1 VKIVCGC
8 CEPAAPSTPRLVD
21 NRPSLSAIGYR
32 IGTYASFRESML
44 RALAEAPELAML
56 TTRES
61 DDYGITV
68 LELWAAVADVLTFHQ
83 ERYVNEVYLRT
94 AGFSDSVARVARLID
109 YRPRPGVAARTW
121 LAFTLDAGKR
131 LTIPLG
137 QKVQSVPEQDQV
149 PQTFETLEPVA
160 ADARLNRLRV
170 FPLPVNVNSL
180 PAGDLTATLDRLQGP
195 SLAAFF
201 APGDAIVLFNDGGTA
216 TVEEKKIDAILRLDD
231 RVTVRWSAPVRQ
243 STWTA
248 ATAAFKTKRTFRL
261 FGHNAPPTVVQPTQ
275 LSTPS
280 RIVWNLKTITDFD
293 QAATTTIKLD
303 ARYPNL
309 AVGTKLLI
317 DDTGTQPGF
326 GGIRPDLTSVIGGT
340 SGLTT
345 LIGSAFGPV
354 SSIGSSLG
362 FTSLSG
368 GSAGFSPLGGGA
380 LDPTSL
386 IGGSSGV
393 SPLIGG
399 ALDPTLVGGTSG
411 FTPVVGAV
419 PGLTTLIGSAG
430 RKTLVTIQSVTQ
442 VTASFPSTGTPVL
455 SDSVTQI
462 TVTPQIPAI
471 NDLRRVIVHEL
482 GETPLAFWSQDYP
495 ASITGDTLYLPGV
508 AVTDAQGAGIEVG
521 RTIERNEF
529 KPGVVLHVNDIQK
542 GRTLLVD
549 DARGHPVRATVKNV
563 PSIVPAG
570 TAPGQFC
577 HLAIPLTLTTP
588 LGHDTA
594 TAVLLGN
601 AAASSHGETVR
612 DEALGGGDAS
622 VTFPRFGLKKKPLT
636 YLPGKGPDG
645 LVASLEVR
653 IAGLRWREVAGL
665 YGQPP
670 DAAVYE
676 VRTAEDGA
684 SVIQFGDGVAGAVP
698 PTGRANVTATYR
710 VGAGL
715 AGRVAANAL
724 TTLLAK
730 PTGLA
735 AATNPIAAEGGA
747 DPETLAMARESAPRT
762 VRTFGRA
769 VSLRDFED
777 LVTASGEIAKAY
789 ATFVWDG
796 LDRAI
801 HLTIAG
807 QGGALLSDQAR
818 RDLGEILKASRDPN
832 HRLLIAN
839 HVKVF
844 VELEAGVAVH
854 PDYDRD
860 LVLGQVR
867 AAVLAALSFDTL
879 RLGQPL
885 HLSDLVRI
893 MQDVPGVVFVDV
905 DRLLFKKPA
914 GMTNAQYHA
923 YLAARGATFL
933 AGGVPAP
940 VQGHLRIFQAR
951 PDPGHPGTVL
961 AAELAAVESP
971 TLDVTIETREA

>member
-1 VKIVCGC
+1 VNIVCGC
-8 CEPAAPSTPRLVD
+8 CEPAAPATPRLVD

-44 RALAEAPELAML
+44 RALAEAPELSML

-68 LELWAAVADVLTFHQ
+68 LELWAAVADVLTFYQ

-94 AGFSDSVARVARLID
+94 AQFGDSVIRVARLID
-109 YRPRPGVAARTW
+109 YRPRPGVAARAW

-137 QKVQSVPEQDQV
+137 QKVQSVPEQGQL

-170 FPLPVNVNSL
+170 FPLPVNVNPL
-180 PAGDLTATLDRLQGP
+180 QAGARAAALDRLQGP
-195 SLAAFF
+195 ALAAFF

-216 TVEEKKIDAILRLDD
+216 TVEEKKIDAILRQDD

-248 ATAAFKTKRTFRL
+248 ATRAFKTTRTFRL

-275 LSTPS
+275 LSSPS

-293 QAATTTIKLD
+293 LAATSTIKLD

-317 DDTGTQPGF
+317 DDTAVQSGF
-326 GGIRPDLTSVIGGT
+326 GGARPDLTTLVGGA

-345 LIGSAFGPV
+345 LIGSAFGPL
-354 SSIGSSLG
+354 SSLG
-362 FTSLSG
+362 GSLGLSPLSG
-368 GSAGFSPLGGGA
+368 GSADFSADFSSLIGGGLSAASEISGA
-380 LDPTSL
+380 LDPTAL
-386 IGGSSGV
+386 FGGV
-393 SPLIGG
+393 SGLTPAIG
-399 ALDPTLVGGTSG
+399 ALPG
-411 FTPVVGAV
+411 FTTVVG
-419 PGLTTLIGSAG
+419 TSAG
-430 RKTLVTIQSVTQ
+430 RKTLVTVQSVTQ
-442 VTASFPSTGTPVL
+442 VTASFPSTGTPVV

-471 NDLRRVIVHEL
+471 ADLRRVVVHEL
-482 GETPLAFWSQDYP
+482 GETPMAFWSQEYP

-508 AVTDAQGAGIEVG
+508 AVTDAEGAGIEVG

-549 DARGHPVRATVKNV
+549 DARGHPVRAVVKSV
-563 PSIVPAG
+563 PTLVPAG
-570 TAPGQFC
+570 ATPGQFC
-577 HLAIPLTLTTP
+577 HLAIPLTLTSP

-622 VTFPRFGLKKKPLT
+622 TTFPRFALKKKPLT

-653 IAGLRWREVAGL
+653 IAGVRWREVAGL

-676 VRTAEDGA
+676 VRTAEDGT
-684 SVIQFGDGVAGAVP
+684 SLIQFGDGVAGAVP
-698 PTGRANVTATYR
+698 PTGRANITATYR
-710 VGAGL
+710 FGAGL

-735 AATNPIAAEGGA
+735 AAANPVAAEGGA

-801 HLTIAG
+801 HLTVAG
-807 QGGALLSDQAR
+807 QGGAVLSDQAR
-818 RDLGEILKASRDPN
+818 RDLGEILKTARDPN

-844 VELEAGVAVH
+844 VTLEAGVAVH

-860 LVLGQVR
+860 LVLDQVR

-905 DRLLFKKPA
+905 DRLQFKKPA
-914 GMTNAQYHA
+914 TMTSAQYLV

-933 AGGVPAP
+933 SGGVPAP

-951 PDPGHPGTVL
+951 PDPAHPGRVL

-971 TLDVTIETREA
+971 TLDVTIETREV

>member
-1 VKIVCGC
+1 VIIVCGC
-8 CEPAAPSTPRLVD
+8 CEPAAPSTPRPVD

-44 RALAEAPELAML
+44 RALAAAPELQML

-68 LELWAAVADVLTFHQ
+68 LELWAAVADVLTFYQ
-83 ERYVNEVYLRT
+83 ERYANEVYLRT
-94 AGFSDSVARVARLID
+94 ARFSDSVARVARLLD
-109 YRPRPGVAARTW
+109 YRARPGVAARAW

-131 LTIPLG
+131 LTIPVG

-149 PQTFETLEPVA
+149 PQTFETLEAVA

-170 FPLPVNVNSL
+170 FPLPAAVNPL
-180 PAGDLTATLDRLQGP
+180 AAGRLVATLDRVQSP
-195 SLAAFF
+195 AIAAST
-201 APGDAIVLFNDGGTA
+201 APGDPIVLFNDGATA
-216 TVEEKKIDAILRLDD
+216 AVEEKKIDAVITRDD
-231 RVTVRWSAPVRQ
+231 RVTVRWTAPIRQ
-243 STWTA
+243 GSWSTA
-248 ATAAFKTKRTFRL
+248 SKAFKVKRTFRL
-261 FGHNAPPTVVQPTQ
+261 FGHNAPPAVVQPSQ
-275 LSTPS
+275 LSSPS
-280 RIVWNLKTITDFD
+280 RIVWSLTTITAFNLP
-293 QAATTTIKLD
+293 ATTTLTLD
-303 ARYPNL
+303 ARYSNL
-309 AVGTKLLI
+309 AVGQKLLV
-317 DDTGTQPGF
+317 DDT
-326 GGIRPDLTSVIGGT
+326 V
-340 SGLTT
+340 
-345 LIGSAFGPV
+345 
-354 SSIGSSLG
+354 
-362 FTSLSG
+362 
-368 GSAGFSPLGGGA
+368 
-380 LDPTSL
+380 
-386 IGGSSGV
+386 
-393 SPLIGG
+393 
-399 ALDPTLVGGTSG
+399 
-411 FTPVVGAV
+411 
-419 PGLTTLIGSAG
+419 G
-430 RKTLVTIQSVTQ
+430 RKTLVTVQAVTQ
-442 VTASFPSTGTPVL
+442 VTASFPASGTPVL
-455 SDSVTQI
+455 SDSVSQLTVAPDQAGVTQ
-462 TVTPQIPAI
+462 VPAI
-471 NDLRRVIVHEL
+471 GDRRRVVVHEL
-482 GETPLAFWSQDYP
+482 GEVPLVFWNQDYP
-495 ASITGDTLYLPGV
+495 ASIGGDTLYVPGV
-508 AVTDAQGAGIEVG
+508 AVVDTDGAGVEVG
-521 RTIERNEF
+521 RTIERNQF
-529 KPGVVLHVNDIQK
+529 KPGVVLHVGDIQK
-542 GRTLLVD
+542 GRTVLID
-549 DARGHPVRATVKNV
+549 DARGHPVRATVKSV
-563 PSIVPAG
+563 PTIVPAAA
-570 TAPGQFC
+570 TPGQFC
-577 HLAIPLTLTTP
+577 HLALPLNLLGV
-588 LGHDTA
+588 LGHDSA

-622 VTFPRFGLKKKPLT
+622 GTFPRFALKKKPLT
-636 YLPGKGPDG
+636 HLPGKGPDG

-653 IAGLRWREVAGL
+653 IGGVRWREVAGL
-665 YGQPP
+665 FGQPP

-676 VRTAEDGA
+676 VRMVEDGT

-730 PTGLA
+730 PPGLSA
-735 AATNPIAAEGGA
+735 AANPVAAEGGA

-789 ATFVWDG
+789 VTFVWDG

-807 QGGALLSDQAR
+807 QAGALLSDQAR
-818 RDLGEILKASRDPN
+818 RELGETLKAARDPN

-860 LVLGQVR
+860 AALGQVR

-879 RLGQPL
+879 RLGQPI

-905 DRLLFKKPA
+905 DRLQFKKPA
-914 GMTNAQYHA
+914 TMTTAQYLV

-951 PDPGHPGTVL
+951 PDPAQPGHVL
-961 AAELAAVESP
+961 AAELAGVELP